1 MQKNSSMEK
10 EKSSNKIK
18 KVLNLVAVVLSLL
31 FFVALFIF
39 KDKLT
44 NTASDMVKM
53 QAGTETVQSVTAYI
67 DSTYNYKKNAQTY
80 QLTFLEFGSSGCSA
94 CKRMEKV
101 MQDIREKYPEKVKVV
116 FYNITFPK
124 NRKLM
129 KYYGVSV
136 IPTQILLDTEG
147 KEFFRH
153 TGYIS
158 TKEITNKMSLD

>member
-1 MQKNSSMEK
+1 MEK
-10 EKSSNKIK
+10 IKLSLKIK
-18 KVLNLVAVVLSLL
+18 KILNLIAVLLSVL

-53 QAGTETVQSVTAYI
+53 QAGAETVQTVTAYI
-67 DSTYNYKKNAQTY
+67 DSAYNYKNNAQTY

-101 MQDIREKYPEKVKVV
+101 MEDIQGQYSEKVNVV
-116 FYNITFPK
+116 FYNITFPE

-129 KYYGVSV
+129 NYYGVSI
-136 IPTQILLDTEG
+136 IPTQILLDNEG
-147 KEFFRH
+147 EEFFRH
-153 TGYIS
+153 TRYIS
-158 TKEITNKMSLD
+158 TTKLIKKIHEN